1 MKEFHGHGDILEAA
15 AGGGGG
21 GGGGLHHAEH
31 HVGAAGAVAEAAMDH
46 AHAHVH

>member
-15 AGGGGG
+15 AGGGR
-21 GGGGLHHAEH
+21 GLHHAEH